1 MANNNI
7 IEYNK
12 KVLQKIVTLCKRDDL
27 SVESWLDLVE
37 TFREAQHYGALED
50 EVKAVEQ
57 ALILANQAIKS
68 KITTGEEL
76 LKVQEVERILG
87 ESRPSATHLVATLAP
102 NQSNIFKLQLNGGA
116 DSSIYRREEIIWKV
130 SITDASGSDVSE
142 HCTIYYPFVDNVNGN
157 ITNTNI
163 AIGKP
168 VSDMNNAKNH
178 KSIGAFPAKNISQ
191 EVRID
196 ILPTFFTAIDEANQ
210 EVRVQFYCVTPSGTT
225 SFMSNIF
232 IKEKDSFAPS
242 HYAGFL
248 QNLDDMTAMRIGA
261 HTVGEVVL
269 TNITAFSN
277 ENERPTLH
285 SQGTTGSFSKK
296 SASNL
301 PFFYMRRWV
310 VRNNK
315 LGKHDGA
322 PELTIDIK
330 GNYKNNVKNP
340 SNPLTGWDADSE
352 RHVKFT
358 DIDANGKDQ
367 IFVSIP
373 DHYIIDI
380 NFIVQNKWYCLRLCS
395 MKPFKVDLTKTA
407 IFNSQTQF
415 NNLQGRYYQSTANQG
430 TWVVEAVKVDGF
442 MYAAFNSIM
451 YKNTNYF
458 GSYPEAKVPHTNL
471 KIKQYGE
478 MHAKW
483 LHKTS
488 NTQDDPTNLR
498 TETYID
504 RRDVSF
510 LYSIE
515 KGYIGDL
522 SNKDRNFDNTIRWR
536 GVSGVSAV
544 SPNQNQLNYDVS
556 GLSAK
561 NYVMGVYRQQAP
573 NALVNPQTLSG
584 RNGEAVAH
592 NYRGIVNLWGS
603 ILNIIEGCYCIY
615 PQKNVVYLKSRND
628 GLLLN
633 DATEYQAQSNK
644 YQEIFARQ
652 NVNFQW
658 NNNYAKRLVAGE
670 ALGDVNGGNFN
681 NIKMGILGSST
692 ALAYDNNVGAS
703 NLIIPNMG
711 GGSTFS
717 PNNNLYCNGYNRM
730 DTIQY
735 IRGVRC
741 CFPIS
746 LLKQSERDMMFDAD
760 RLSDDLIP

>member
-7 IEYNK
+7 VEYNK
-12 KVLQKIVTLCKRDDL
+12 KVLQKIVTLSKRDDL

-37 TFREAQHYGALED
+37 TFREAQHYGDLED
-50 EVKAVEQ
+50 EVKAAEN
-57 ALILANQAIKS
+57 ALITANQAIKS

-87 ESRPSATHLVATLAP
+87 ESRPSTAILIPTLAP
-102 NQSNIFKLQLNGGA
+102 NQSNVFKLMLSGGA

-130 SITDASGSDVSE
+130 SITDASGADASE
-142 HCTIYYPFVDNVNGN
+142 HCRIYYPFVNDVNGT
-157 ITNTNI
+157 ITNNNI

-168 VSDMNNAKNH
+168 VSDMNNAKNN
-178 KSIGAFPAKNISQ
+178 KTIGAFPAKNVAQ

-196 ILPTFFTAIDEANQ
+196 ILPTFFTSVDEDNQ
-210 EVRVQFYCVTPSGTT
+210 EVRVQFYCVTPSGTS
-225 SFMSNIF
+225 SFMTNIF

-248 QNLDDMTAMRIGA
+248 QNLDDMTSMRIGA

-269 TNITAFSN
+269 TAITSFSN

-296 SASNL
+296 LASNL
-301 PFFYMRRWV
+301 PFYYMRRWV

-322 PELTIDIK
+322 PGLTIDIQ

-340 SNPLTGWDADSE
+340 NNPLTGWDADSE
-352 RHVKFT
+352 THIKFT
-358 DIDANGKDQ
+358 QLNANGKDQ

-430 TWVVEAVKVDGF
+430 TWVVESVKVDGF
-442 MYAAFNSIM
+442 MYGAFNSIL
-451 YKNTNYF
+451 YKNTNYL
-458 GSYPEAKVPHTNL
+458 GSYPEAKVPHTGFNVT
-471 KIKQYGE
+471 QYRQD
-478 MHAKW
+478 HAKW

-504 RRDVSF
+504 RRDISF

-522 SNKDRNFDNTIRWR
+522 SNKDNSFDNTIRWR
-536 GVSGVSAV
+536 GVSRSSNVNA
-544 SPNQNQLNYDVS
+544 NKNQLNYDVS
-556 GLSAK
+556 GLPAK
-561 NYVMGVYRQQAP
+561 NAVRGVYRQQAS
-573 NALVNPQTLSG
+573 NALINPQSNTGHS
-584 RNGEAVAH
+584 GEAIAH

-603 ILNIIEGCYCIY
+603 IFNILEGCYCVY
-615 PQKNVVYLKSRND
+615 PQKNVVYLKSRNE

-633 DATEYQAQSNK
+633 NATEYQAQSNFYK
-644 YQEIFARQ
+644 EMFARQ
-652 NVNFQW
+652 NNFSW
-658 NNNYAKRLVAGE
+658 GTNYPKRLVAGE
-670 ALGDVNGGNFN
+670 ALGDVNAGNGTH
-681 NIKMGILGSST
+681 IKMGTLGACN
-692 ALAYDNNVGAS
+692 ALAYDNAVGAT
-703 NLIIPNMG
+703 NLIIPTMG
-711 GGSTFS
+711 GGSNFA
-717 PNNNLYCNGYNRM
+717 PNNNVYSNGYNRF
-730 DTIQY
+730 DTADGL
-735 IRGVRC
+735 RGVRC

-746 LLKQSERDMMFDAD
+746 LLKKSERDMMFDAD
-760 RLSDDLIP
+760 RLSDDLNP